1 MKIFVEYKDIDENT
15 RTGYLVDIKYLQG
28 SFIPVKGVIVTK
40 GGSVALVDIAD
51 IKVIDP
57 EFSI

>member
-1 MKIFVEYKDIDENT
+1 MKIRVEYKDIDENT

-28 SFIPVKGVIVTK
+28 SFIPIKGVIVAK
-40 GGSVALVDIAD
+40 GESVTLVDIAN

-57 EFSI
+57 EFSV